1 MLLQPLSLSALAR
14 VFRNLAVS
22 ELNVNVSGVNH
33 QRYRNSVDS
42 VFAEVLADLDKIHLS
57 FSVVRHRVFVKLYS
71 IHMFFRFLT
80 WIYPVFPLFIRKQQG
95 DLSNFYY
102 ASLRRTLYC
111 FEWNGSFFSY
121 VFDELFLENR
131 CVLYWNRYLHVLA
144 DSTDGI
150 LLFEKVN
157 LAEFRKSWLN
167 KEFSIKGL
175 NRSKRFVFHLSILE
189 KVLNWLSSVLSYSL
203 VPHFDIDD
211 VVLLQIFPGTFC

>member
-1 MLLQPLSLSALAR
+1 MEWKFLL
-14 VFRNLAVS
+14 
-22 ELNVNVSGVNH
+22 
-33 QRYRNSVDS
+33 
-42 VFAEVLADLDKIHLS
+42 
-57 FSVVRHRVFVKLYS
+57 
-71 IHMFFRFLT
+71 
-80 WIYPVFPLFIRKQQG
+80 
-95 DLSNFYY
+95 
-102 ASLRRTLYC
+102 
-111 FEWNGSFFSY
+111 
-121 VFDELFLENR
+121 DELSLENR
-131 CVLYWNRYLHVLA
+131 CVLYWNRYLHALA

-211 VVLLQIFPGTFC
+211 VVLLQIFLETFC